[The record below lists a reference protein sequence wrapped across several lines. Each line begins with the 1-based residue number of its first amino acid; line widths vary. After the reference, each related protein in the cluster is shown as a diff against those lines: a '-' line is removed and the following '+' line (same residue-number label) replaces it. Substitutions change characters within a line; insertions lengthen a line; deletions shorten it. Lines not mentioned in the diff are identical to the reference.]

1 MNVNF
6 INEHLNVGNIEI
18 TGVSS
23 SSLFIV
29 GDADHLQFTSTFDT
43 PPEAYFIE
51 SVVPFQTG
59 R

>member
-6 INEHLNVGNIEI
+6 VNEQLSVGNIEV

-23 SSLFIV
+23 SSLFLV

-43 PPEAYFIE
+43 PPESYFIE
-51 SVVPFQTG
+51 SVVPFSAG